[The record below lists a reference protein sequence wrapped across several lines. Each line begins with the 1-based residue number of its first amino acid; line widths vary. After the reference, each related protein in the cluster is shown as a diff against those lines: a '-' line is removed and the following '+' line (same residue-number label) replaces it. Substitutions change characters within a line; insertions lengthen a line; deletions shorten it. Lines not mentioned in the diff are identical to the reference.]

1 MRTTEW
7 HAAIGMMVETITAR
21 AGNAMPLWRPGSA
34 AARHHLMVYAPL
46 DEWQLKALDQVAF
59 LLTDHAVTRRR
70 HQRELQ
76 EEIQDGSRAARDA
89 FSSGLLEGLDQ
100 RNRG

>member
-7 HAAIGMMVETITAR
+7 HAAIGMVVETIVAR

-34 AARHHLMVYAPL
+34 AARHFLAVYHPL

-59 LLTDHAVTRRR
+59 LLTDRAVTRRR
-70 HQRELQ
+70 HQQELRDEQQ
-76 EEIQDGSRAARDA
+76 EAQRGARDSYSA
-89 FSSGLLEGLDQ
+89 GLLEGLDQ